1 MWCICIRDTNENQA
15 QTSIIMAAPTTGGAG
30 SSAGATI
37 EQAFVSAGCNR
48 SSGCGAWSLGLHAGV
63 AGTEKE
69 AAKGLVAYGACNLVA
84 LYDPVVRHTHSQCCS
99 IPV

>member
-1 MWCICIRDTNENQA
+1 
-15 QTSIIMAAPTTGGAG
+15 MAAPTTGGAG